1 MTDRLDSFTRSQWI
15 VIEDDAGI
23 VRRAPFETL
32 LFSIPIRVA
41 NGPEGPRIH
50 RLDTGEALPVLRRY
64 GYVWSALDPAPRPLF
79 EVPEFDEAGRRF
91 TPCGPVGVKTSAL
104 RVIENFLDLAHFPF
118 VHPGILG
125 TESETEVIPY
135 RVEIRR
141 DVDEVWAVDCGF
153 FQPKA
158 MAASSAGAQVEYRYR
173 VAQPCSAVLYKTSPG
188 RAGAF
193 DLIGILVRPLQET
206 ACEVHAWMLMW
217 DEESSDESLLQFQ
230 QEIFLQDRII
240 LENQIPHLLPLSA
253 GMEIPTRAD
262 ATSIAYRRWL
272 KNHGVIWG
280 TCEGIPEVTA

>member
-41 NGPEGPRIH
+41 NGPDGPRIH

-64 GYVWSALDPAPRPLF
+64 GYVWSALAPAPRPLF
-79 EVPEFDEAGRRF
+79 EVREFDEAGRRF

-193 DLIGILVRPLQET
+193 DLIGILVRPLHET